1 MAHINVGIVGYL
13 AEALNAINLHDEVC
27 GDVFD
32 IASLYQQCIFNV
44 ELYSLKQ
51 PNHSL
56 KSTILIL
63 SMFY

>member
-1 MAHINVGIVGYL
+1 MVHINVGIVDYL

-32 IASLYQQCIFNV
+32 IALLYQRCIFNV
-44 ELYSLKQ
+44 ELYSLKP
-51 PNHSL
+51 PNYSL
-56 KSTILIL
+56 KSTILML